1 MKVEVRA
8 LCAGYGAKLVLD
20 NVNMEIPAHGI
31 VTLLGPN
38 GCGKST
44 LLKNIG
50 RILTPRAGEVLLDGR
65 AVSKYD
71 TGELARRMAILPQ
84 LHHASGELTVEELV
98 APSRRSPAG
107 NGSAHGSP

>member
-44 LLKNIG
+44 LLKNI
-50 RILTPRAGEVLLDGR
+50 
-65 AVSKYD
+65 
-71 TGELARRMAILPQ
+71 
-84 LHHASGELTVEELV
+84 
-98 APSRRSPAG
+98 
-107 NGSAHGSP
+107 

>member
-44 LLKNIG
+44 LIKIISGKLSADRGSFEFKRNK
-50 RILTPRAGEVLLDGR
+50 LD
-65 AVSKYD
+65 
-71 TGELARRMAILPQ
+71 
-84 LHHASGELTVEELV
+84 SGSM
-98 APSRRSPAG
+98 PD
-107 NGSAHGSP
+107 